1 MVRGSWFGLASAV
14 IAGASCSSSSTGAP
28 QAVQVRRTH
37 FAVAPDTHIAIS
49 GLHLAFLA
57 DEATTGQGTDLN
69 GDGDTTDAVAVL
81 VEMGTQ
87 KETSL
92 GVAADGIAW
101 IGAHLYLEVDESKDG
116 RDWNGDADTDDH
128 VLLHVFAGNP
138 AATPDFVDEFSPGQ
152 PPSMI
157 LVGQRLYYSSS
168 RAAAQPGESN
178 LFAVSSS
185 APISPVRVLTRDTQG
200 PLSPIVLSQD
210 EGMLFLALDEVLE
223 GRDLNGDGDATDR
236 QVLAL
241 LDGISPTA
249 KIRSTSLA
257 IPALSPLRARERA
270 PHDWDV
276 GFLVSEADQ
285 GHVNLD
291 DPLLFQAAWTPAQ
304 CAGATD
310 TDARDAVLHFLRFST
325 WDQDPL
331 LHPPVNTGLVGSRKI
346 AIANG
351 YIATLT
357 PESGAGDPDGAEGT
371 CDLNGDG
378 DQLDYVVRWTRMA
391 SPVLPLTASQNL
403 FAVRDVAGGT
413 HGLAE
418 LGASFVSEASE
429 SQSRRDLN
437 FDGQQTFDYLGTLS
451 PSGQSSADT
460 PWDFSHGTDFT
471 TFFGGSWVAETP
483 DRSRLLVAMKE
494 DSFGD
499 AGHPGHDLN
508 AHDPPIPGEDQDT
521 ADSVPVVAS
530 FEGVPPFLDLP
541 RTGAAASPLNPGI
554 VVVHGLSFSR
564 IDEAADTRDSNGD
577 GVRTAFVL
585 WRTDVATGFA
595 TPMGTLSSIPD
606 RPAIEIDAE
615 SANPLAAAFI
625 ADERLQNFG
634 TDFDGDGDT
643 TDLVVSYFR
652 F

>member
-1 MVRGSWFGLASAV
+1 MRPGILLAIASASL
-14 IAGASCSSSSTGAP
+14 AASCSSSSTGAP
-28 QAVQVRRTH
+28 QAIQVRRTH
-37 FAVAPDTHIAIS
+37 FAVAPDTRIAIS

-57 DEATTGQGTDLN
+57 DEATTGHGTDLN
-69 GDGDTTDAVAVL
+69 GDGDATDAVAVL
-81 VEMGTQ
+81 VETGTR
-87 KETSL
+87 KETNL

-101 IGAHLYLEVDESKDG
+101 IGAHLYLDVDEAKDG

-128 VLLHVFAGNP
+128 VLLHVFAGSP
-138 AATPDFVDEFSPGQ
+138 AATPDFVDELSPGQ
-152 PPSMI
+152 VPSMI
-157 LVGQRLYYSSS
+157 RVGQRLFYSSS
-168 RAAAQPGESN
+168 RTSAQPGESN

-185 APISPVRVLTRDTQG
+185 APISPVRVLTRDASG
-200 PLSPIVLSQD
+200 PLSPIFLSKD
-210 EGMLFLALDEVLE
+210 EGLLLLALDEVLE

-241 LDGISPTA
+241 LDGTSATA
-249 KIRSTSLA
+249 KIRSTGLA
-257 IPALSPLRARERA
+257 IPALSPLRARQRTA
-270 PHDWDV
+270 HDWDV

-291 DPLLFQAAWTPAQ
+291 DPLLFQAAWTPPQ

-310 TDARDAVLHFLRFST
+310 TDARDAVLHFLQFSI
-325 WDQDPL
+325 WDQDPVA
-331 LHPPVNTGLVGSRKI
+331 HPPVNTGLVGSRKI

-357 PESGAGDPDGAEGT
+357 PESGTGDPDGAEGT

-378 DQLDYVVRWTRMA
+378 DQLDYVVRWTPM
-391 SPVLPLTASQNL
+391 SIPVLPLTLSTNL

-418 LGASFVSEASE
+418 LGTRFVIEASE

-437 FDGQQTFDYLGTLS
+437 FDGQQTFDYLGWLL
-451 PSGQSSADT
+451 PSGHSDANT

-471 TFFGGSWVAETP
+471 RFFGGSWVAETP
-483 DRSRLLVAMKE
+483 DRSRLLVAMQE

-499 AGHPGHDLN
+499 FGHPGHDLN
-508 AHDPPIPGEDQDT
+508 AHDPPIPGEDADT

-541 RTGAAASPLNPGI
+541 MTRAAASALNPGI
-554 VVVHGLSFSR
+554 VVAHGLSFSR
-564 IDEAADTRDSNGD
+564 IDEVADTRDSNGD
-577 GVRTAFVL
+577 GVRSAFVL
-585 WRTDVATGFA
+585 WRTDLATGFA
-595 TPMGTLSSIPD
+595 TPMGTLNSIPD
-606 RPAIEIDAE
+606 RPAIELDRE
-615 SANPLAAAFI
+615 SGNPLVGAFI
-625 ADERLQNFG
+625 ADEHLLNFG

-643 TDLVVSYFR
+643 TDLVVSYFL